1 MSATTTLDVRFEP
14 DDDTGAPGGPVLVW
28 RRREGWVLHYL
39 HRGEPERAVE
49 YEVVGGPDDVADA
62 LRQATEHLRCRADE
76 DEAAVDRLG

>member
-14 DDDTGAPGGPVLVW
+14 DDDPSAHGAPVLVW

-39 HRGEPERAVE
+39 HRGDPGRAVE

-62 LRQATEHLRCRADE
+62 LRQAVQHLRSRADA
-76 DEAAVDRLG
+76 DAG